1 MWHMYNVF
9 AFDPLQMCFLIRT
22 EAKYFVWA
30 CSFRVNCNSSFIVC
44 TYVQSKGHP
53 LWWYGYMEVE
63 WKLPFVVVSWWA
75 WRSHSSDRERFSW
88 YFILYAL
95 PNLVLLE
102 GEVISLVSYTISHL
116 PKTVRVLPGYILSN
130 PKNCIVLAT
139 STEALLF
146 VNVVAAIGTV
156 GWGLA
161 SNAYI

>member
-30 CSFRVNCNSSFIVC
+30 CSFRVNCNSSFILC
-44 TYVQSKGHP
+44 MYVQSKGHP
-53 LWWYGYMEVE
+53 FDDMGI
-63 WKLPFVVVSWWA
+63 WKWNG
-75 WRSHSSDRERFSW
+75 SSDRERFSW

-116 PKTVRVLPGYILSN
+116 PKIVRVLPVYILSN
-130 PKNCIVLAT
+130 PKNCIVLVT

-156 GWGLA
+156 GRGLA